1 MDLEIAMPNT
11 HKPQVL
17 PSFDEMIKMAERDP
31 EAFEQFRHDM
41 AKEMIE
47 GASEQMQSRLWA
59 QQSHIDRVIHNCKNP
74 NHANVVLMNE
84 LQKQVVK
91 FREALQGESAP
102 TQKADVVELRKFRDR
117 DDFY

>member
-1 MDLEIAMPNT
+1 MDLEIVMAST

-17 PSFDEMIKMAERDP
+17 PSFDEMVKMAERDP

-47 GASEQMQSRLWA
+47 SASERMQPRLWA
-59 QQSHIDRVIHNCKNP
+59 QQSHIDRAIHNCKNP
-74 NHANVVLMNE
+74 NHTNVVLMNE

-102 TQKADVVELRKFRDR
+102 TQKADVVELKAVKDR

>member
-1 MDLEIAMPNT
+1 MTAP

-17 PSFDEMIKMAERDP
+17 PSFDDMVKMAKRDP
-31 EAFEQFRHDM
+31 EAFERFRYEM

-47 GASEQMQSRLWA
+47 SASEEMQPRLWA

-74 NHANVVLMNE
+74 NHTNVVLMNE

-91 FREALQGESAP
+91 FREALQGETAP
-102 TQKADVVELRKFRDR
+102 AQKADVVSFKTFKDR
-117 DDFY
+117 DGFY